1 MDIISP
7 EKKDTTNV
15 LYYIAAASANA
26 TAMVSSNMALKW
38 VTYPMQVIFKSAK
51 PISVMIS
58 GLFICKRY
66 AVQRYLFVLI
76 IVIGVVVFK
85 YFESKEGKKSKN
97 TENKIQTDT
106 SNFQLYGTALL
117 VLSLIMD
124 GVLGAI
130 QDKIR
135 AVHAPTSRQFMI
147 GMSACGSVLL
157 VIAVIVTGEYKDAF
171 AFITHH
177 PNVILHICSFAVAG
191 VIGQLF
197 IFIMVASFGS
207 LACSVT
213 TTVRKFF
220 SVLFSIVF
228 MGNPSTPLQWL
239 GAVLVF
245 AGLFADAF
253 LGKKHTPKSTKNEID
268 AQSENAEN
276 IERLVEKADHKATIT
291 KDTQQK
297 AEEIV

>member
-1 MDIISP
+1 M
-7 EKKDTTNV
+7 
-15 LYYIAAASANA
+15 LYYVFAASANA

-66 AVQRYLFVLI
+66 AAQRYLFVLI

-85 YFESKEGKKSKN
+85 FFESKEGKKPKS
-97 TENKIQTDT
+97 TENKVQTDT
-106 SNFQLYGTALL
+106 SNYQLYGTALL
-117 VLSLIMD
+117 VLSLTMD

-135 AVHAPTSRQFMI
+135 AIHAPTSRQFMI
-147 GMSACGSVLL
+147 SMSACGSVLL
-157 VIAVIVTGEYKDAF
+157 MIAVIVTGEFKDVF
-171 AFITHH
+171 AFITRH
-177 PNVILHICSFAVAG
+177 PNVIGHICTFAVAS
-191 VIGQLF
+191 VVGQLF
-197 IFIMVASFGS
+197 IFTMVASFGS

-253 LGKKHTPKSTKNEID
+253 LGKKHTPKPSQNETD
-268 AQSENAEN
+268 AEPENAEN
-276 IERLVEKADHKATIT
+276 TERLVEKADHKAAIT
-291 KDTQQK
+291 KDNQQK
-297 AEEIV
+297 SEEIV